1 MSSTIILATF
11 IAIFQSKYL
20 HYLYYVHHA
29 KKADFAP
36 SHKKNLDR
44 LLKNFLLGRFFE
56 KKTVP
61 ERILFFMNQIFNFF
75 NFKVFSIDVELGKEV
90 AE

>member
-20 HYLYYVHHA
+20 YYVHHA
-29 KKADFAP
+29 KKADVAP
-36 SHKKNLDR
+36 SHKKTLDR

-56 KKTVP
+56 KKKSRKNV
-61 ERILFFMNQIFNFF
+61 FFC
-75 NFKVFSIDVELGKEV
+75 
-90 AE
+90 